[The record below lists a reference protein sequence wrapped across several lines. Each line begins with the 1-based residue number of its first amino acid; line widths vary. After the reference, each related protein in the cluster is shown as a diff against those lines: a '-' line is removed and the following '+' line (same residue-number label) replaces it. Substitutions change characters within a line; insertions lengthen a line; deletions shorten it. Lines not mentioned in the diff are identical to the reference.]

1 MPLALRQKP
10 NPSPPWMRALSLAAA
25 AGALAMVACSSTAPK
40 PKSVAVPPPPVP
52 VQTPGRSL
60 MQGDPHV
67 TAHDF
72 FLRARQM
79 ENEGNEAVALGYFR
93 IAYEYH
99 PESRDLCFILVDR
112 LRSAGMLDTALSF
125 ARRCM
130 VLKGEPEADQYK
142 TLGELLLRQKE
153 LLAAIDM
160 YEKALALDDGD
171 RDLLYTLATLYESLK
186 ETEKQAGVLG
196 KLLQRLDYPQRLVE
210 KQVALLRDLK
220 RIQEVPHLWSEA
232 WTRSKNALF
241 GEHLAEWYEE
251 EGQWDSLLAVT
262 ERLSRE
268 AGDPLQY
275 QLYSARALALAGRE
289 DSSFAAYAR
298 LMKKHPEEREVLFPY
313 AVFLFDKKRHA
324 EAKPIFA
331 KLTKLKPSHAPY
343 QFFLGSSAWE
353 LGESALAA
361 SALKKAVDLEP
372 RIPEYWS
379 KLISVKLKR
388 GEVGQSDSLLATLN
402 SQDTADLAAHFLRG
416 AVFTLLA
423 RRYEAIPGAA
433 GKNSDIDTALTRRFR
448 LGSVAAYGDVLRI
461 DWRNRRGLFELG
473 VALERLGRIDSAV
486 KVLRT
491 LVDLD
496 TNDAVASNY
505 LGYTLVEANRDLEWA
520 GQLIERALRKD
531 PGNGA
536 YLDSR
541 GWWQFRRGDHAKALA
556 DIQQALEKM
565 PHDITVLE
573 HYALILEKLGKDDDA
588 RRQWQAILKIE
599 PHHALATLK
608 VH

>member
-1 MPLALRQKP
+1 MPLISSLLPKSFLR
-10 NPSPPWMRALSLAAA
+10 WIRALSAGSAAVALWGLA
-25 AGALAMVACSSTAPK
+25 ACSSTAPK
-40 PKSVAVPPPPVP
+40 PKAAAVPPPVP
-52 VQTPGRSL
+52 VQTPGRTL
-60 MQGDPHV
+60 LQGDPHV

-79 ENEGNEAVALGYFR
+79 ENDGNEAVALGYYR

-99 PESRDLCFILVDR
+99 PESRDLCFILVDK
-112 LRSAGMLDTALSF
+112 LRGAGMLDTALSF

-130 VLKGEPEADQYK
+130 VLKGEPEADEYK
-142 TLGELLLRQKE
+142 TLGELLLRHNE
-153 LLAAIDM
+153 LLAAIGM

-186 ETEKQAGVLG
+186 ETDKQAEVLG
-196 KLLQRLDYPQRLVE
+196 KLLARLDYPQRLVE
-210 KQVALLRDLK
+210 KQVTLLRDLK
-220 RIQEVPHLWSEA
+220 RAEEVPRLWSEA
-232 WTRSKNALF
+232 WTRSKNPLF

-251 EGQWDSLLAVT
+251 EGLWDSLLTVT
-262 ERLSRE
+262 ERLTRE
-268 AGDPLQY
+268 ASEPLQY
-275 QLYSARALALAGRE
+275 QLYYARALALAGRE

-331 KLTKLKPSHAPY
+331 KLIKLKPSHAPY

-353 LGESALAA
+353 LGEGALAA

-379 KLISVKLKR
+379 KLIAIKLRR
-388 GEVGQSDSLLATLN
+388 GEAAQSDSLLATLN
-402 SQDTADLAAHFLRG
+402 SGDTADLAAHFLRG
-416 AVFTLLA
+416 AVYTLLA
-423 RRYEAIPGAA
+423 RRYEATPGSAIQSGDA
-433 GKNSDIDTALTRRFR
+433 DTALSRRFR

-461 DWRNRRGLFELG
+461 DWRNRRGLFEMG

-505 LGYTLVEANRDLEWA
+505 LGYTLVEANRDLDWA

-531 PGNGA
+531 PGSGA

-541 GWWQFRRGDHAKALA
+541 GWWHYRRGDFAKALA

-565 PHDITVLE
+565 PQDITVLE
-573 HYALILEKLGKDDDA
+573 HYALILEKLGKDGDA